1 MYQINTAC
9 LVAIKPL
16 FSFFGSSSIQVGNVL
31 HKTAVISA
39 IGSLFMMFIPRGV
52 GLDAQGSLKLAT
64 TSAACSG
71 LYWMLMRGDLLSQYQ
86 VDRDGEAAGQLP
98 TLALSPGVKYVVLQR
113 RNDSARKFV
122 QTSLSSLAM
131 WYCYRRQPEVFQ
143 ARISTLVTI
152 TEQTATVVRAGVTKA
167 LAASTGLLAVA
178 ESALAEVKLWLLS

>member
-1 MYQINTAC
+1 MNFCRILCLTNNFIFFRIIN
-9 LVAIKPL
+9 
-16 FSFFGSSSIQVGNVL
+16 FF
-31 HKTAVISA
+31 
-39 IGSLFMMFIPRGV
+39 
-52 GLDAQGSLKLAT
+52 
-64 TSAACSG
+64 
-71 LYWMLMRGDLLSQYQ
+71 
-86 VDRDGEAAGQLP
+86 
-98 TLALSPGVKYVVLQR
+98 VKYVVLQR